1 MSGPKF
7 KVDFDRWKV
16 LRCSRVL
23 VNISH
28 HQGKYFHKR
37 LRVDIASPMI
47 STFNVSLQFGGRKL
61 FEDVN
66 VKFTPGNCYG
76 LIGANGAGK
85 TTFLKILAKEIEPNS
100 GGVILD
106 PKLRLSVLK
115 QDHYAYDEHTVLKTV
130 LMGNEKLFSVMQE
143 KEAIYAKPD
152 FSEADGV
159 RASDLE
165 TQFAELNGWEAES
178 EAAVLLTGVGIANDL
193 HEKQMK
199 ELNSGDK
206 VKVLL
211 VQALFGKPDI
221 LLLDEP
227 TNHLDIYA
235 IQWLEEFLLSFEN
248 TVIVI
253 SHDRH
258 FLNKVCTHIADIDYS
273 KVTTYT
279 GNYDFWR
286 ESSELAQRLLADQN
300 KKSSD
305 KADEL
310 KAFIQ
315 RFSANA
321 SKSRQASSRQ
331 KQLEK
336 LEFKDMPKST
346 RKQPFVGFDIK
357 RDLGN
362 DVLTVEKLSKK
373 INGEVILRDVSFTL
387 KKGDKVA
394 LLGKNDVAKTLL
406 LDILAGEVEA
416 DSGSIKWGITTSF
429 SYFPTDNSKYF
440 QGNEESLVDWLR
452 QYSDTKDESFLRG
465 FLGKMLFSGN
475 EALKKPNVLSGGEKV
490 RCMLSKMM
498 LSGANVLLIDGPT
511 AHLDLESI
519 TAVNEGVRRFKG
531 NVIFTSHDHEF
542 IQTVAN
548 RVIDLDV
555 SVKYD
560 NHITYD
566 EYLSASR

>member
-1 MSGPKF
+1 
-7 KVDFDRWKV
+7 
-16 LRCSRVL
+16 
-23 VNISH
+23 
-28 HQGKYFHKR
+28 
-37 LRVDIASPMI
+37 MI
-47 STFNVSLQFGGRKL
+47 STSNVSLRFGGKKL

-85 TTFLKILAKEIEPNS
+85 TTFLKILSKEIEPNT
-100 GGVILD
+100 GEVQIGAN
-106 PKLRLSVLK
+106 LRLSVLK
-115 QDHYAYDEHTVLKTV
+115 QDHYAYDELTVLQTV
-130 LMGNEKLFSVMQE
+130 LMGNQKLYQVMTEKDQL
-143 KEAIYAKPD
+143 YAKPD

-159 RASDLE
+159 RSSELE
-165 TQFAELNGWEAES
+165 TQFAELGGWDAES
-178 EAAVLLTGVGIANDL
+178 EATILLSELGITEDL
-193 HEKQMK
+193 HQKQMK
-199 ELNSGDK
+199 ELVGGDK

-227 TNHLDIYA
+227 TNHLDLDA
-235 IQWLEEFLLSFEN
+235 IQWLEEFLLNFEN

-258 FLNKVCTHIADIDYS
+258 FLNKVCTHMADIDFS

-286 ESSELAQRLLADQN
+286 QASELNQRLIADQN
-300 KKSSD
+300 KKSAD

-310 KAFIQ
+310 KSFIQ

-336 LEFKDMPKST
+336 LDFVDMPKST
-346 RKQPFVGFDIK
+346 RKQPFVGFEPK
-357 RDLGN
+357 RELGN
-362 DVLTVEKLSKK
+362 DVVTVTKLSKSL
-373 INGEVILRDVSFTL
+373 NGVELLKDITFTV
-387 KKGDKVA
+387 KKGDKII
-394 LLGKNDVAKTLL
+394 LLGPNDLAKTLL
-406 LDILAGEVEA
+406 LDILAGEVPQ
-416 DSGSIKWGITTSF
+416 DSGTFTWGITTIR

-440 QGNEESLVDWLR
+440 SGSEDSLIDWLR
-452 QYSDTKDESFLRG
+452 QYSEDKDESFIRG

-475 EALKKPNVLSGGEKV
+475 EALKRPSVLSGGEKV

-498 LSGANVLLIDGPT
+498 LSGANVLLLDGPT
-511 AHLDLESI
+511 SHLDLESI
-519 TAVNEGVRRFKG
+519 TSVNEGVKRFKG
-531 NVIFTSHDHEF
+531 TVLFTSHDHEF
-542 IQTVAN
+542 IQTSAN
-548 RVIDLDV
+548 RIIEIDGGV
-555 SVKYD
+555 VYD

-566 EYLSASR
+566 EYLAERKLKSPLKK